1 MSLPR
6 FHSYPYFTGDVITRL
21 SRDVLTL
28 SDGLSAFYFMGI
40 SGFSFGGLAVTLV
53 LGVSIGTDTPSSLLS
68 EEAFAV
74 GRVGVFPRIGLIWT
88 RSLEYCV
95 PVASFSTVYDRCP
108 STVTTIPLD
117 HQTFFC

>member
-6 FHSYPYFTGDVITRL
+6 FHSYPFFTGDVITRL
-21 SRDVLTL
+21 SRDFLTL
-28 SDGLSAFYFMGI
+28 SDGLSAFCFMRV
-40 SGFSFGGLAVTLV
+40 SGFSFGGLAEALV
-53 LGVSIGTDTPSSLLS
+53 LGVSTGTNLSSSLLS

-95 PVASFSTVYDRCP
+95 PVASFFHGV
-108 STVTTIPLD
+108 
-117 HQTFFC
+117 